1 MPIYRGYGVQNF
13 WKAAMQHIYEIDKFN
28 RIWQYLH
35 ERNGHVGG
43 HAFPIWKYKKEHF
56 SMSYFLACP
65 QPQRIQDVDATRR
78 FFWDVSFVRG
88 DKTYYLTN
96 QVAFRDD
103 RDERI
108 FNSIFNEYGFLVRR
122 ERTGE
127 FVLEE
132 IDQNAVHRE
141 NEADRIENHANGEGE
156 VARDAHT
163 SERCLQKIFFGA
175 PGTVKSYK
183 IEEDLFKY
191 DDQRPYGLNKISEE
205 QKFRTTFHPDYDYAQ
220 FVGAYKPKRDA
231 NGGITYSF
239 VPQVF
244 AKAYVTAWI
253 KYFEAEID
261 REQGEDDD
269 ADNMVYLVI
278 EEINRGNCAQI
289 FGDIFQ
295 LLDRSSENI
304 SKDFSKYSID
314 ADYDFAEYIKNELE
328 QAGVWDKYVAPEYVG
343 DGKIKLPPN
352 LNILATMNTSDQSLF
367 PMDSAFKRRF
377 DWDYVPINYNHREAN
392 FIIDVGTKK
401 YNWLDFLK
409 KINENVYS
417 VTKSE
422 DKQMGEFFIKPKD
435 GGRTIKFDEFRSKV
449 LFYLWDSVYKDED
462 GNEEA
467 KKVFH
472 FDDGKTV
479 TFQTLFE
486 KDVPAQQA
494 LVDKIM
500 QNLGVP
506 SIGPA
511 IQVAPNA
518 AAAAEALAEG
528 NNDGGDEGQV

>member
-1 MPIYRGYGVQNF
+1 
-13 WKAAMQHIYEIDKFN
+13 
-28 RIWQYLH
+28 
-35 ERNGHVGG
+35 
-43 HAFPIWKYKKEHF
+43 
-56 SMSYFLACP
+56 MSL
-65 QPQRIQDVDATRR
+65 
-78 FFWDVSFVRG
+78 
-88 DKTYYLTN
+88 
-96 QVAFRDD
+96 
-103 RDERI
+103 RDEYKAWLRGHGVNVA
-108 FNSIFNEYGFLVRR
+108 NSY
-122 ERTGE
+122 TGGPIKPL
-127 FVLEE
+127 LEHYEEHQSFEQVKIE
-132 IDQNAVHRE
+132 IDQIDRGLLNKDQKAWLNKFSQYI
-141 NEADRIENHANGEGE
+141 NERIGGGNQGIMPAAGNEDLQAELQDDQQE
-156 VARDAHT
+156 IQD
-163 SERCLQKIFFGA
+163 ERKMTQKIFFGA
-175 PGTVKSYK
+175 PGTGKSHK
-183 IEEDLFKY
+183 IDTILAAERKTIFSRLHDEYVQDLDGIEDLNIWRIDDIGVLEKKCDECEGDIKTALQAYTAFFKEY
-191 DDQRPYGLNKISEE
+191 KVSQREL
-205 QKFRTTFHPDYDYAQ
+205 RTTFHPDYDYAQ
-220 FVGAYKPKRDA
+220 FVGCYKPKAIPAVADDA
-231 NGGITYSF
+231 GRHGTTITYSF
-239 VPQVF
+239 VPQIF
-244 AKAYVTAWI
+244 AKAYVNAWI
-253 KYFEAEID
+253 ECLKAYSI
-261 REQGEDDD
+261 
-269 ADNMVYLVI
+269 ADNDRILYNDEVVVENVYLII

-295 LLDRSSENI
+295 LLDRDSEG
-304 SKDFSKYSID
+304 FSQYSID
-314 ADYDFAEYIKNELE
+314 ADFDFASYIEERLKSVE
-328 QAGVWDKYVAPEYVG
+328 AWDKYCRVVG
-343 DGKIKLPPN
+343 EGKLRLPKN
-352 LNILATMNTSDQSLF
+352 MVIYATMNTSDQSLF

-486 KDVPAQQA
+486 KDVPDQQA

>member
-1 MPIYRGYGVQNF
+1 MF
-13 WKAAMQHIYEIDKFN
+13 
-28 RIWQYLH
+28 
-35 ERNGHVGG
+35 
-43 HAFPIWKYKKEHF
+43 
-56 SMSYFLACP
+56 
-65 QPQRIQDVDATRR
+65 VDN
-78 FFWDVSFVRG
+78 
-88 DKTYYLTN
+88 N
-96 QVAFRDD
+96 QQ
-103 RDERI
+103 
-108 FNSIFNEYGFLVRR
+108 L
-122 ERTGE
+122 
-127 FVLEE
+127 
-132 IDQNAVHRE
+132 
-141 NEADRIENHANGEGE
+141 
-156 VARDAHT
+156 
-163 SERCLQKIFFGA
+163 
-175 PGTVKSYK
+175 
-183 IEEDLFKY
+183 
-191 DDQRPYGLNKISEE
+191 YGLEKIPEDR
-205 QKFRTTFHPDYDYAQ
+205 KFRTTFHPDYDYAQ
-220 FVGAYKPKRDA
+220 FVGAYKPKRSGD
-231 NGGITYSF
+231 GSITYSF

-244 AKAYVTAWI
+244 AKAYVTAWV
-253 KYFEAEID
+253 KYLEAKID
-261 REQGEDDD
+261 REQAADGVENEVDD
-269 ADNMVYLVI
+269 NVYLII

-295 LLDRSSENI
+295 LLDRAPNGISE
-304 SKDFSKYSID
+304 YSID
-314 ADYDFAEYIKNELE
+314 ADYDFAEYIKDSLSHARE
-328 QAGVWDKYVAPEYVG
+328 GVFDKYVLEYHLE
-343 DGKIKLPPN
+343 DCKIMLPPN

-377 DWDYVPINYNHREAN
+377 DWNYVPINYNHREAN
-392 FIIDVGTKK
+392 FVIEVGPRK
-401 YNWLDFLK
+401 YNWLTFLT

-472 FDDGKTV
+472 FDDDAKTV